1 LKKEETTWHG
11 LKMKEECLK
20 GVDDWWFESLDETAE
35 DEAALEMDEI
45 VDETEDEDED
55 EAEDDTAG
63 MSMIVVLPNDTAG
76 DQSSPVRFGP
86 LTL

>member
-1 LKKEETTWHG
+1 LG
-11 LKMKEECLK
+11 LDSLDVSMILLALA
-20 GVDDWWFESLDETAE
+20 DIESLDETAE

>member
-1 LKKEETTWHG
+1 VSMIL
-11 LKMKEECLK
+11 LALA
-20 GVDDWWFESLDETAE
+20 DIESLDETAE

-55 EAEDDTAG
+55 EAEG